1 MLTISEEF
9 EGERPYSD
17 PASTALPAALRLA
30 SRPSRAS
37 KATGE
42 GRRWGKYI
50 HWSRK
55 DVAELKRLAEDNM
68 SAPSIARRF
77 NRSARAIRSRAA
89 REGVSLAVRGGAED

>member
-9 EGERPYSD
+9 EGERPFSD
-17 PASTALPAALRLA
+17 SDSSALPAALRFA
-30 SRPSRAS
+30 SRPSRVS

-55 DVAELKRLAEDNM
+55 DVAELKRLAEEDM
-68 SAPSIARRF
+68 PTPAIARRF
-77 NRSARAIRSRAA
+77 NRSARAVRSRAA
-89 REGVSLAVRGGAED
+89 REGISLAGRWSGED